1 MNHVVSTDPL
11 GYINRALRSSWQPG
25 HTSGYHTTGRR
36 RHRESRITPGLIQSH
51 GTTGAGGGRF
61 AQVQARG
68 LIAVDRLAEISS
80 TTTSPTTPGLFEQS
94 SNKRIGGSGADVFKG
109 GNPCHL

>member
-1 MNHVVSTDPL
+1 MNHVVSKDPL

-25 HTSGYHTTGRR
+25 HPSGYDTTGQR
-36 RHRESRITPGLIQSH
+36 RHRESRITPGPIP
-51 GTTGAGGGRF
+51 TGAGGGRF

-80 TTTSPTTPGLFEQS
+80 TTTSPTTSGLFEQS
-94 SNKRIGGSGADVFKG
+94 SNKRVGGSGADVFKG